1 VQSPD
6 EGSID
11 RIVVA
16 ENQFVKQG
24 QAVAYLD
31 NQKLQN
37 NQSRLEGEIQQA
49 KLQLVLADAQVRSLD
64 NQIAAESSAIS
75 RSVAVAQAE
84 LRASKRSYQERQV
97 STQADLDEA
106 LASYQLAVDERDRFQ
121 KLANEGAISQIR
133 VTEKEAAVKIAQA
146 KVNRIKASLNP
157 TDASVVRAEEVVAQE
172 RAKGVAALANLRRQ
186 REQQLQ
192 SRAGILLQIQSNQK
206 SLKQLK
212 SDIAGTIV
220 RAPISGT
227 VLQLNL
233 RNKGQV
239 VQQGQAIAQ
248 IAPQNAPVLIKA
260 RIGSQDINKVEK
272 GQAVQMRV
280 SACPYPEYG
289 TLKGRVIAVSPDA
302 IPAETKSG
310 EGEASAA
317 SSQAA
322 YEVTIKPQT
331 PFVGTKAHS
340 CRLQFGM
347 QGQADIISKEDTV
360 LQFVLKKARFLADI

>member
-1 VQSPD
+1 MTVLNPDQIHLVQEDEFLPSINPWIRGGGLLLVAIFSAAVALSAVLKFNLTVKAPAVVRPSGELRFVQSPD

-121 KLANEGAISQIR
+121 KLANLSNSSDG
-133 VTEKEAAVKIAQA
+133 
-146 KVNRIKASLNP
+146 
-157 TDASVVRAEEVVAQE
+157 E
-172 RAKGVAALANLRRQ
+172 RSCCQDRP
-186 REQQLQ
+186 
-192 SRAGILLQIQSNQK
+192 S
-206 SLKQLK
+206 
-212 SDIAGTIV
+212 
-220 RAPISGT
+220 
-227 VLQLNL
+227 
-233 RNKGQV
+233 
-239 VQQGQAIAQ
+239 QGQPNQ
-248 IAPQNAPVLIKA
+248 SLFK
-260 RIGSQDINKVEK
+260 
-272 GQAVQMRV
+272 
-280 SACPYPEYG
+280 
-289 TLKGRVIAVSPDA
+289 PD
-302 IPAETKSG
+302 
-310 EGEASAA
+310 
-317 SSQAA
+317 
-322 YEVTIKPQT
+322 
-331 PFVGTKAHS
+331 
-340 CRLQFGM
+340 R
-347 QGQADIISKEDTV
+347 
-360 LQFVLKKARFLADI
+360 RFCCES